1 MLLYEYPGDEI
12 IKQLKKDLMVE
23 YTDNDNNYSYEDDD
37 ISTTISKKV
46 KDIINDDAGIV
57 FEDNIRKTLE
67 YAFGWKP
74 SKIPRNFFYREII
87 INRSSYILK
96 EAKKLLLEGN
106 EEDYLF
112 MLNEKYDCEI
122 FRKSNEKLYQKIKA
136 KSEEKINIGEINI
149 YIKPKSEIEIDGLYK
164 VNCFDLNQFDQEE
177 VNIIYNN
184 CINIEEINFVAIE
197 MKLNKKKI
205 GQIISQL
212 KKDEFILDKLINK
225 NKNILYLGIINS
237 GSLNFDYKKMK
248 KELKNINCIILG
260 IKNSFF
266 CKRKITMPIDWNL
279 ICEVDKIKK
288 EVDNIK
294 DDVDNIKDDVD
305 NIKDDVD
312 NIKDDVNNIKDDVNN
327 IKNDVDNI
335 KNDVKNLNNK
345 VDNIEKKFNN
355 FSKDLTDIKN
365 ILEKMDN
372 SQRYLNKKRKAKK

>member
-23 YTDNDNNYSYEDDD
+23 YTDHDNNYSYEDDD

-46 KDIINDDAGIV
+46 KDIINVDVGIV

-74 SKIPRNFFYREII
+74 SKIPRKFFYREII
-87 INRSSYILK
+87 INESSYILK

-136 KSEEKINIGEINI
+136 KSKAKINIGEINI

-177 VNIIYNN
+177 VKIIYNN
-184 CINIEEINFVAIE
+184 CNNIEEINFCAIE

-248 KELKNINCIILG
+248 KELKNTNCIIIG

-266 CKRKITMPIDWNL
+266 
-279 ICEVDKIKK
+279 VK
-288 EVDNIK
+288 E
-294 DDVDNIKDDVD
+294 
-305 NIKDDVD
+305 
-312 NIKDDVNNIKDDVNN
+312 
-327 IKNDVDNI
+327 
-335 KNDVKNLNNK
+335 
-345 VDNIEKKFNN
+345 
-355 FSKDLTDIKN
+355 
-365 ILEKMDN
+365 
-372 SQRYLNKKRKAKK
+372 

>member
-37 ISTTISKKV
+37 ISTTITKKE
-46 KDIINDDAGIV
+46 KDIINVDVGIV

-112 MLNEKYDCEI
+112 LLYEKYDCEI
-122 FRKSNEKLYQKIKA
+122 FIKSNEKLYQKIKA
-136 KSEEKINIGEINI
+136 KNNAEVNLGEINVH
-149 YIKPKSEIEIDGLYK
+149 IKPKSEIEIDGLYK

-184 CINIEEINFVAIE
+184 CNNIEEINFVAIE

-279 ICEVDKIKK
+279 ICEVDKIKN
-288 EVDNIK
+288 EVENIK
-294 DDVDNIKDDVD
+294 DDVD
-305 NIKDDVD
+305 
-312 NIKDDVNNIKDDVNN
+312 N

-345 VDNIEKKFNN
+345 VDNIEKKFND

-372 SQRYLNKKRKAKK
+372 SQKYLNKKRKKKK